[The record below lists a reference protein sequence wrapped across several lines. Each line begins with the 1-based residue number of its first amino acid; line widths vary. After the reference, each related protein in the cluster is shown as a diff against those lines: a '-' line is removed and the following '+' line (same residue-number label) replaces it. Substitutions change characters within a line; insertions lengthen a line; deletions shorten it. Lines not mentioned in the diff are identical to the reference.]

1 MKISFD
7 FIDVVKKGKEKEH
20 ICFYYVKDILDK
32 IIVILWK
39 KKNENQRKNTSNFE
53 ILDT

>member
-20 ICFYYVKDILDK
+20 ICFYYAKDILDK

-39 KKNENQRKNTSNFE
+39 KKKIKTSEKTHLTVNF
-53 ILDT
+53 